1 MKPVK
6 KLSFTSLMAAF
17 ALILLFAAGFLSTL
31 SITLAVFAGLLV
43 AVVFVECG
51 RTYAFLC
58 YLTDAILSFLF
69 VTDKSVALMY
79 LLMFGLYPIFKS
91 FAESAR
97 TVVFEY
103 ALKFLFCNA
112 MLALL
117 YFLVQAFAALPVF
130 PDIPFVY
137 PIALVFLNAAF
148 FIYDLGFSKLV
159 SLYRHFR
166 SRKK

>member
-1 MKPVK
+1 
-6 KLSFTSLMAAF
+6 
-17 ALILLFAAGFLSTL
+17 
-31 SITLAVFAGLLV
+31 
-43 AVVFVECG
+43 
-51 RTYAFLC
+51 
-58 YLTDAILSFLF
+58 
-69 VTDKSVALMY
+69 MY

-112 MLALL
+112 MLVLL

-130 PDIPFVY
+130 PDISFVY
-137 PIALVFLNAAF
+137 PITLVFLNAAF